1 MLTEYIEE
9 SLRRAKYEII
19 DDDEPYY
26 GEIKELKGVWA
37 TATTLEECRNKL
49 KEVVEDWILVSIK
62 KGIKIPKLG
71 KLQIKEISDNAA

>member
-26 GEIKELKGVWA
+26 GEIKELKGIWV
-37 TATTLEECRNKL
+37 TAKTLDECRNKL
-49 KEVVEDWILVSIK
+49 KEVVESWILISIK
-62 KGIKIPKLG
+62 KGIHIPKLG
-71 KLQIKEISDNAA
+71 KQEIKEINENAA